1 MLLHIKLFISLVSVL
16 CALQAVA
23 GAFESTAVF
32 SFQGNTCSGTP
43 HSILPLDGF
52 PQRLLLEISEIT
64 VTAIAY

>member
-1 MLLHIKLFISLVSVL
+1 MLLHIKLFISHVSVL
-16 CALQAVA
+16 CALQAVV

-52 PQRLLLEISEIT
+52 PQRLLLEIFEIT
-64 VTAIAY
+64 VAAIAY

>member
-1 MLLHIKLFISLVSVL
+1 MLLHIKLFINPVSVL

-23 GAFESTAVF
+23 RAFESTVVF

-52 PQRLLLEISEIT
+52 PQRLLLEIFEIT
-64 VTAIAY
+64 VAAIAY

>member
-16 CALQAVA
+16 CLLQAVA

-43 HSILPLDGF
+43 HSILPLDGC
-52 PQRLLLEISEIT
+52 PQRLLLEIFEIM
-64 VTAIAY
+64 VAAIAY

>member
-1 MLLHIKLFISLVSVL
+1 MLLHIKLFFSPVSVL
-16 CALQAVA
+16 CALQAIA

-52 PQRLLLEISEIT
+52 PQRLLLEIFEIT
-64 VTAIAY
+64 ETTIAY

>member
-1 MLLHIKLFISLVSVL
+1 MLLHIKLFFSPVSVL

-32 SFQGNTCSGTP
+32 SFQANTCNGTP

-52 PQRLLLEISEIT
+52 PQKLLLKIFEIT
-64 VTAIAY
+64 VAAIAY